1 MTKEMKRNETISSC
15 FRLRRQRL
23 VGSGGATVVAHIF
36 HIFNNNNNNSNI
48 TKPDENTRSGKG
60 EEGKLQKQQLVNST
74 RQSTTHDEDFVG

>member
-1 MTKEMKRNETISSC
+1 MTKEMKRKETISSC

-36 HIFNNNNNNSNI
+36 HIFNNNNNSNR

-60 EEGKLQKQQLVNST
+60 EGGNYKSNNS
-74 RQSTTHDEDFVG
+74 

>member
-1 MTKEMKRNETISSC
+1 MKRKDTISSC

-48 TKPDENTRSGKG
+48 TKPDENTRSGK
-60 EEGKLQKQQLVNST
+60 EEGGKLQKQQLVNST